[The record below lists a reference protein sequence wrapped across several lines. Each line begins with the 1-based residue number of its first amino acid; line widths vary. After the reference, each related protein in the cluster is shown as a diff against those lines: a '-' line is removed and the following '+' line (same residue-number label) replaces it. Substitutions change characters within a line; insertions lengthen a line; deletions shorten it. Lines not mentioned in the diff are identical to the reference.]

1 MMDEPTARDRG
12 LALFTEIYGEDVAQG
27 TLGLIGRDDLFG
39 SEQSRWTL
47 EFTFGEVWTRPGLER
62 RMRSAT
68 VLGMLIAQRA
78 YDEIRYHTRMAL
90 KNGVTRQEI
99 EEIFYTA
106 LPYCG
111 FPAAQHAK
119 KAMLDGL
126 ADATAAD
133 AA

>member
-1 MMDEPTARDRG
+1 METTSREKG
-12 LALFTEIYGEDVAQG
+12 LALFSEIYGEDMARS
-27 TLGLIGRDDLFG
+27 TLDLINDGNGFG
-39 SEQSRWTL
+39 AEQSKWTL
-47 EFTFGEVWTRPGLER
+47 DFAFGEVWSREGLER

-106 LPYCG
+106 IPYCG
-111 FPAAQHAK
+111 FPAAQNAK
-119 KAMLDGL
+119 KAILEGL
-126 ADATAAD
+126 ADAGQ
-133 AA
+133 